1 MEGLGLEDEYAH
13 YGEDRQGD
21 DFLNHFQLD
30 EAIGA
35 AVAGEADAVGGY
47 HEAVFKQ
54 RDAPGQQDDE
64 RKGPVV
70 DEVHLL
76 EFEIAVPGKGHE
88 DIGYYK
94 QKNR

>member
-1 MEGLGLEDEYAH
+1 MEGLGLENEYAH
-13 YGEDRQGD
+13 HSEDRQGD
-21 DFLNHFQLD
+21 NFLNYFQLD
-30 EAIGA
+30 KTVGT
-35 AVAGEADAVGGY
+35 AVAGEADAVGRY

-54 RDAPGQQDDE
+54 RDAPGKQNDE

-88 DIGYYK
+88 DVGDYK